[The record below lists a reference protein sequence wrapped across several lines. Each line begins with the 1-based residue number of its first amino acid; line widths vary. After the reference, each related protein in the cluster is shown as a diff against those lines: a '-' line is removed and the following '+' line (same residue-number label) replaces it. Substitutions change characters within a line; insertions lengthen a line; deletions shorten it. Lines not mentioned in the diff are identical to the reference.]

1 MYYIIKYTSQNYCQ
15 FRLNYKV
22 VTPCPVCPS
31 IPIWDVNDLAA
42 MSVAQV
48 AKQSEEKLGL
58 LSFSGSGKTGIYH
71 H

>member
-1 MYYIIKYTSQNYCQ
+1 M
-15 FRLNYKV
+15 